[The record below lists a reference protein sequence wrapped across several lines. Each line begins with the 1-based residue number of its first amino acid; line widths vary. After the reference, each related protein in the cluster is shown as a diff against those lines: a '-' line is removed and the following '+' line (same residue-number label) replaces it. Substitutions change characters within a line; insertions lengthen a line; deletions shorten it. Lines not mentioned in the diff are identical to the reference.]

1 MKLFAI
7 VFAILA
13 GAALIYQFGAY
24 VALVFFLKRPLPR
37 LKKGLAP
44 GVSLLKPVKGLE
56 ADTYKC
62 LASFVKQDYPNLQV
76 LIGVADPSD
85 PVLPILRELQQN
97 YPEVDIQIFICPE
110 ELGLNPKISTLRQ
123 LLPYADNE
131 ILVISDSDVRV
142 RPDLLNRLIA
152 ALQQPGVGLATCLY
166 RSGPVYTTGAA
177 LEAMSISADFI
188 PSVAMAHYVE
198 GINFALGAVMA
209 LSQKVLEGIG
219 GLAAIADYLADDYQL
234 GYRVSQTG
242 LKVFLLPYV
251 VETLGGKETIAGYL
265 SHQFRWARTY
275 RVCRPKG
282 FFAYGITFALPWG
295 LLAWLASGLAPWGGS
310 LVLICLL
317 VRLTIAS
324 SAEYSCLRGRLPG
337 RYLVLLPLKDLLSFG
352 LWISSFLGNRI
363 SWKGRSYQ
371 VRPDGRLEKLK
382 EA

>member
-1 MKLFAI
+1 A
-7 VFAILA
+7 VVYQLA
-13 GAALIYQFGAY
+13 AY
-24 VALVFFLKRPLPR
+24 VALVFFLKRRFPR

-56 ADTYKC
+56 ADTYNC
-62 LASFVKQDYPNLQV
+62 LESFVKQEYPNLKV
-76 LIGVADPSD
+76 LFGVADPSD
-85 PVLPILRELQQN
+85 PVLPTLRELQQKN
-97 YPEVDIQIFICPE
+97 PEVDIQVFICPE
-110 ELGLNPKISTLRQ
+110 ELGINPKISTLRQ
-123 LLPYADNE
+123 LMPHVDND
-131 ILVISDSDVRV
+131 ILVISDSDVQV
-142 RPDLLNRLIA
+142 RPNLLKRLIA

-166 RSGPVYTTGAA
+166 RSGPVCTTGAA

-188 PSVAMAHYVE
+188 PSVAVAYYVE

-209 LSQKVLEGIG
+209 LSRKVLESIG
-219 GLAAIADYLADDYQL
+219 GLTAIADYLADDYQL

-251 VETLGGKETIAGYL
+251 VETLGGKETIADYL
-265 SHQFRWARTY
+265 THQFRWARTY

-282 FFAYGITFALPWG
+282 FFAYGITFALPWS

-324 SAEYSCLRGRLPG
+324 IAEYTCLRGRLPG

-352 LWISSFLGNRI
+352 LWISSFLGDRVR
-363 SWKGRSYQ
+363 WKGRAYK